1 MKSWPAQAVNPEHA
15 SGDAP
20 AELQGDALSSGGANK
35 DHVRQLQERF
45 SADIERARPE
55 LREKSGRWKARR

>member
-55 LREKSGRWKARR
+55 LR